1 LEALGVTAPVP
12 GVVSPAP
19 IVNQKRANE
28 NLNEDAQSRLEGN
41 KRLKVTSLM
50 TNLIVD
56 GLIWFPT

>member
-1 LEALGVTAPVP
+1 LEALGVVTAVP

-28 NLNEDAQSRLEGN
+28 NLNEDAQSRLAAN

-50 TNLIVD
+50 TKLIVD
-56 GLIWFPT
+56 GLTSFAP